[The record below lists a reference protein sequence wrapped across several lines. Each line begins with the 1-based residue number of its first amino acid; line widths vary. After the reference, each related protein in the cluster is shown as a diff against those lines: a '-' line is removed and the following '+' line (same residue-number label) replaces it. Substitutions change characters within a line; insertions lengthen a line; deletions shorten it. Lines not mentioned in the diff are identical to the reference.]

1 MKLSNRSWLTIIF
14 ALLVVVVSVTLIKMN
29 TEMELLSA
37 QIQLEDEQAEN
48 AKLWVSVETLQTEIA
63 AIKSTPTYIYRNVC
77 STSIF
82 KSYMDFRTITNHSST
97 QWKLQQV
104 ATTDKNFGVRLI
116 DNKYIMVAMSAQYGP
131 VGTKYLISFDSGKSI
146 NAIVGEQKQ
155 EPCQASDGSMIEF
168 IIDVAV
174 TPKSILRSGNFNDVF
189 QGSITSIMAI
199 E

>member
-1 MKLSNRSWLTIIF
+1 MKRNRIWLIIITV
-14 ALLVVVVSVTLIKMN
+14 LLILDVWLVYIKYE

-37 QIQLEDEQAEN
+37 TIQLEDEQAEN
-48 AKLWVSVETLQTEIA
+48 TKLWATVTTLQEEIA
-63 AIKSTPTYIYRNVC
+63 AIKSMPQYIYRDVC
-77 STSIF
+77 SVSTF

-104 ATTDKNFGVRLI
+104 ATTEPNYGMRMI

-155 EPCQASDGSMIEF
+155 EPCQASDSSMIEF
-168 IIDVAV
+168 IIDVAI